1 MSARSDVIIIGGG
14 IIGCWTA
21 WHLTNAGCAVTLVE
35 RDRIGSGA
43 SSGNCGYICPSHV
56 HPLCAP
62 GAVANGIRMM
72 ARTGGA
78 LSITPRWDP
87 TLWRWLACFAKHCN
101 ANDFRHAS
109 TARHALLQSSRTQY
123 QTFADRNAA
132 DIKWQQRGLLL
143 VYRSERDFEA
153 YEEPAAQLR
162 RDFGLRLDRYDGDDV
177 LQLEP
182 TLRESL
188 AGGWHFPDDA
198 HLSPSELLNQ
208 LRHEIEQGGGMIRE
222 QTEIESMQFSGAA
235 LASVTTTRGETL
247 SADAFV
253 LATGAEASKWGRELG
268 CRIPVIPGKGYS
280 VTYADATG
288 MPETPLIFEDDHV
301 AVTPLGDSFRIGSTM
316 QLTGFDRSVPAAR
329 IELLKR
335 SARRHLRVELPDAT
349 EQSWAGW
356 RPMMP
361 DGLPCIGPSRRAA
374 NAWVAAGNGMIGVAT
389 GPATGQLVSELV
401 RGGPPHIDPSPYRV
415 DRFQRSQ

>member
-1 MSARSDVIIIGGG
+1 MSTRADVIVIGGG

-21 WHLTNAGCAVTLVE
+21 WHLTKAGCAVTLLE

-72 ARTGGA
+72 ARSGGA

-87 TLWRWLACFAKHCN
+87 TLWWWLARFGKHCN
-101 ANDFRHAS
+101 ANDFQHAS
-109 TARHALLQSSRTQY
+109 AARHALLKSSRGQY

-132 DIKWQQRGLLL
+132 KIKWQQRGLLL
-143 VYRSERDFEA
+143 VYRSVRDFEA
-153 YEEPAAQLR
+153 YEEAAAQLR

-177 LQLEP
+177 LQLES

-198 HLSPSELLNQ
+198 HLSPSELLAQ
-208 LRHEIEQGGGMIRE
+208 LRREIEHGGGMIRE
-222 QTEIESMQFSGAA
+222 QTEIASMQFSGAA
-235 LASVTTTRGETL
+235 LASVTTTQGEL
-247 SADAFV
+247 VSADAFV

-316 QLTGFDRSVPAAR
+316 QLTGFDRSIPVSR
-329 IELLKR
+329 IDLLKR
-335 SARRHLRVELPDAT
+335 SARRHLRVELPEAA
-349 EQSWAGW
+349 EQPWAGW

-361 DGLPCIGPSRRAA
+361 DGLPCIGASPRAG
-374 NAWVAAGNGMIGVAT
+374 NAWVAAGNGMIGIAT
-389 GPATGQLVSELV
+389 GPATGQLASELV
-401 RGGPPHIDPSPYRV
+401 LGRTPHVDPSPYRV
-415 DRFQRSQ
+415 DRF